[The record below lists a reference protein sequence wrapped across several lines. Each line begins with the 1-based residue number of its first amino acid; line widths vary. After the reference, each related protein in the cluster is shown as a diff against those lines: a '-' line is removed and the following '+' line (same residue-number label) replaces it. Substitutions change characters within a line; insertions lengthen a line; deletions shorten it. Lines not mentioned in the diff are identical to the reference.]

1 MPPSSLVQR
10 LNMIKLFPIIKTK
23 PELRECH
30 NEYQKYESMIPGNPL
45 IKMVQDCWCS
55 PVSTNGDCGNVFS
68 SQRTTGRKEKACF
81 FSSVKCLSVTES
93 LQNHHLKRISQCITI
108 SLFLLRPTTVV
119 RRTIRLSLLTTLQKW
134 KIGTDK
140 FWWTFFS
147 LPSTNFSL
155 ADFR

>member
-10 LNMIKLFPIIKTK
+10 LNMIKLFQIIKTK

-81 FSSVKCLSVTES
+81 FLICQMSFRNRIPPKPPSQTHKSMHHYFTFSSS
-93 LQNHHLKRISQCITI
+93 
-108 SLFLLRPTTVV
+108 
-119 RRTIRLSLLTTLQKW
+119 
-134 KIGTDK
+134 
-140 FWWTFFS
+140 
-147 LPSTNFSL
+147 
-155 ADFR
+155 ADHGCQAYHPPFASDHSAKMKNRD